1 MEACVSSGV
10 HGHTGSP
17 DVVSGVSICRLSV
30 RRGERR
36 AGGFASMGWWGICK
50 TLPLLSSPEFH
61 GGEVTL
67 KLCQVSL
74 NHGSSI
80 FKQVDHHDDVVW
92 VIFLQYTYLPS
103 IAESCSLY

>member
-1 MEACVSSGV
+1 MSASAGSLSGV
-10 HGHTGSP
+10 GREEMEVLFP
-17 DVVSGVSICRLSV
+17 WV
-30 RRGERR
+30 
-36 AGGFASMGWWGICK
+36 GICK
-50 TLPLLSSPEFH
+50 TLHLLLSPEFH